1 MNNNNDHDTYIIPP
15 NFVDTGTFFGGMF
28 KARNVIEAG
37 ILSAVVGIPVFVCLP
52 FGLTTRIIVLCLT
65 AMPLGM
71 VALIGIS
78 GESLSSFLFIFLKY
92 LRNRRVVGI
101 EEQSSSPGAANDKPA
116 PAKKRQKIRSDKQK
130 DHSGR
135 HKESRKKKLRSG
147 QEDFPAEFD
156 EVKAYE
162 IKQKLR
168 PAKRKSVKGNRAK
181 EPSKAKKLKKERV
194 PR

>member
-1 MNNNNDHDTYIIPP
+1 
-15 NFVDTGTFFGGMF
+15 
-28 KARNVIEAG
+28 
-37 ILSAVVGIPVFVCLP
+37 
-52 FGLTTRIIVLCLT
+52 
-65 AMPLGM
+65 MPLGM

-92 LRNRRVVGI
+92 LKNRRVVGI

-116 PAKKRQKIRSDKQK
+116 PARKRQKICSDKQK

-162 IKQKLR
+162 IKMCIR
-168 PAKRKSVKGNRAK
+168 DSR
-181 EPSKAKKLKKERV
+181 
-194 PR
+194 